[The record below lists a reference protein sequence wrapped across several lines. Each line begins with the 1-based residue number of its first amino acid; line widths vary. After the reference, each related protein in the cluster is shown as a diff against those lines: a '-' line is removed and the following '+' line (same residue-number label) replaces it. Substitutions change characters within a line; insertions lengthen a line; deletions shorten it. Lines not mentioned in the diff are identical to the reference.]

1 MYSSAYLA
9 LIFDLY
15 VFYICRHHAIILNMS
30 QEKVNP
36 GLPLTDDRV
45 DNASEG
51 LRVLAR
57 MIARRLE
64 AKKADVGEQHHRS
77 RPPLGGVNEK
87 TGSQSSEMAHGKCP
101 DESGGADG

>member
-1 MYSSAYLA
+1 
-9 LIFDLY
+9 
-15 VFYICRHHAIILNMS
+15 MS

-57 MIARRLE
+57 MIARRLV
-64 AKKADVGEQHHRS
+64 ARKSDVDGQ
-77 RPPLGGVNEK
+77 RPRPGLPPGGVNEK
-87 TGSQSSEMAHGKCP
+87 AYLQSPGTATRKQAVTPFGFSRLDILDALMKEKGSNA
-101 DESGGADG
+101 

>member
-1 MYSSAYLA
+1 
-9 LIFDLY
+9 
-15 VFYICRHHAIILNMS
+15 MS

-57 MIARRLE
+57 MIARRLVARKSDVDGPHPHPGLPAGVE
-64 AKKADVGEQHHRS
+64 DMKAG
-77 RPPLGGVNEK
+77 L
-87 TGSQSSEMAHGKCP
+87 QSSGRANKKQAVTPFGFSRLDILDALTKEKGSNA
-101 DESGGADG
+101 